1 MKAKPILVWLLAG
14 ALVFSAFPAM
24 AAENLVVNG
33 SFEAPVVTQASKW
46 DAFAVGT
53 AGLEWAAEW
62 VGGSDT
68 YQGHTRPEPA
78 LVELH
83 KGIWTPYDGAQYTEL
98 DSDWTGPVNGYNGE
112 PASVKISQTLATCAG
127 GKYEIAY
134 AFSPRPAHADNVLKV
149 YWNGSEIISHS
160 LSGVGKSNTS
170 WNTNSFIVTATGS
183 ATTVAFAEGGA
194 ADGLGML
201 LDGVSVTQTN
211 TCDVPPSGEIISPT
225 DGEVVVGTLNL
236 AATYADDD
244 PGIVQ
249 WAVRKGTCA
258 VGQGTVMGNVD
269 GFSDEYSWDGSTFGA
284 SADVSEWE
292 VGEYCFIFNPKEEA
306 DETDIRLTVEFSIA
320 EPTKAWILDNSGVE
334 GKGIL
339 TAPGLQKTFNPN
351 SQAAENAGKKK

>member
-1 MKAKPILVWLLAG
+1 
-14 ALVFSAFPAM
+14 M

-127 GKYEIAY
+127 GKYE
-134 AFSPRPAHADNVLKV
+134 
-149 YWNGSEIISHS
+149 
-160 LSGVGKSNTS
+160 
-170 WNTNSFIVTATGS
+170 IVTATGS